1 MIDSI
6 NKPPHVVCC
15 CSLCMTSLLYVIV
28 CCIYDVA
35 LLYVVD
41 VSVCCMLSV
50 CWQIN
55 KVFSPLRS
63 FGSVHPFIYLS
74 AHTHSQTCLSVTAG
88 LFINNLLQLYHGL
101 SRHVLCVFSL
111 HCPLASSRPFLFNNF
126 LPFVAISPARVWAPS
141 FFSVFFP
148 LFSFRSC
155 FFRFLSSFIH
165 SFLLFFMTT
174 VLWG

>member
-1 MIDSI
+1 MLY
-6 NKPPHVVCC
+6 VVVRYVWRHCC
-15 CSLCMTSLLYVIV
+15 TLLYIV
-28 CCIYDVA
+28 YDVA

-111 HCPLASSRPFLFNNF
+111 HCPLASSSPFLFNNF
-126 LPFVAISPARVWAPS
+126 LPFVAISPAGVWAPS

>member
-1 MIDSI
+1 MLY
-6 NKPPHVVCC
+6 VVVRYVWRHCC
-15 CSLCMTSLLYVIV
+15 MLLYVV
-28 CCIYDVA
+28 YDVA

-55 KVFSPLRS
+55 KVFSPLHS

-88 LFINNLLQLYHGL
+88 LFINNLLQLYQGL

-111 HCPLASSRPFLFNNF
+111 HCPLASSRPFLFKNF

-141 FFSVFFP
+141 FF
-148 LFSFRSC
+148 
-155 FFRFLSSFIH
+155 FLSSFLLFPFALASSAFCLLSFIH
-165 SFLLFFMTT
+165 FYFFMTT
-174 VLWG
+174 ILWD